1 MRKTPISRLVSGKLR
16 LSFIKVPCLFIAF
29 FTAFTCI
36 PSQSQAQFDVILGTH
51 NIPIAKFAYTRNGV
65 HTLDTAGNQAT
76 VPTNDEIN
84 VDSIVVVDGTDSINL
99 QFIDIEA
106 AVIANNNFTSSVSG
120 VGVYESGTEILA
132 SDSAAWEAAMNK
144 VVTNRNII
152 NYLFYDGSSNVPSG
166 ADFDVLWT
174 RGLLPTDYLAVSERD
189 GNTFFTLTPLDS
201 TGNTISGARSLRFG
215 NTAGAI
221 SPNGNDEYDWNTS
234 FASAGRSPSQ
244 PQYMSVIRV
253 DLFNANVNIYGLRI
267 DNNGNADVKFY
278 GLSDSTFLDNPVNP
292 NVSGLSGNIF
302 LDSNGLTDGLV
313 RGQLIDTAGGLQLYV
328 SLVKNN
334 AVDSTIPVNEDGSYL
349 FLGIDTGVYNVV
361 LTTNPMGSTTPN
373 LPSGWVNMGEN
384 DGAGVGSDG
393 NPNGTSPAVTVTDSL
408 ETQINFG
415 IQRRPNGD
423 NKSFTLNPS
432 PVINEVRPLLASDG
446 MGRLTGTDP
455 EDGVYSGNFPFT
467 ITDTTGMNGN
477 VLFFDDNGNGSYD
490 AGEEL
495 EPSDTVLVG
504 DSTKL
509 SVRFSSPN
517 TTDFVFEYSPL
528 DSGRLADS
536 TPPTFS
542 ANWADPLPVEWLSFE
557 AFQMDNGSIQLMWAT
572 ASEEN
577 SDKFEVQR
585 SSGTK
590 DWNTIGIVDGQ
601 GNSASITRYV
611 FEDQNPAAVN
621 LYRIKQI
628 DFDGSTS
635 YSRIV
640 LVDIS
645 NSMDDVNIFP
655 TPVKTMLYVNGLIEV
670 NTDERIEV
678 MNQEGNVV
686 IESTINQ
693 ATPSVDVSGLPA
705 GIYFIRIQGTTK
717 RFIKI

>member
-1 MRKTPISRLVSGKLR
+1 MATISR
-16 LSFIKVPCLFIAF
+16 I
-29 FTAFTCI
+29 
-36 PSQSQAQFDVILGTH
+36 
-51 NIPIAKFAYTRNGV
+51 
-65 HTLDTAGNQAT
+65 
-76 VPTNDEIN
+76 
-84 VDSIVVVDGTDSINL
+84 
-99 QFIDIEA
+99 
-106 AVIANNNFTSSVSG
+106 
-120 VGVYESGTEILA
+120 
-132 SDSAAWEAAMNK
+132 
-144 VVTNRNII
+144 
-152 NYLFYDGSSNVPSG
+152 
-166 ADFDVLWT
+166 
-174 RGLLPTDYLAVSERD
+174 
-189 GNTFFTLTPLDS
+189 
-201 TGNTISGARSLRFG
+201 
-215 NTAGAI
+215 
-221 SPNGNDEYDWNTS
+221 
-234 FASAGRSPSQ
+234 
-244 PQYMSVIRV
+244 
-253 DLFNANVNIYGLRI
+253 
-267 DNNGNADVKFY
+267 
-278 GLSDSTFLDNPVNP
+278 
-292 NVSGLSGNIF
+292 
-302 LDSNGLTDGLV
+302 
-313 RGQLIDTAGGLQLYV
+313 
-328 SLVKNN
+328 
-334 AVDSTIPVNEDGSYL
+334 
-349 FLGIDTGVYNVV
+349 
-361 LTTNPMGSTTPN
+361 
-373 LPSGWVNMGEN
+373 
-384 DGAGVGSDG
+384 
-393 NPNGTSPAVTVTDSL
+393 
-408 ETQINFG
+408 
-415 IQRRPNGD
+415 
-423 NKSFTLNPS
+423 TLNPS
-432 PVINEVRPLLASDG
+432 PVINEVRPLLHASDG
-446 MGRLTGTDP
+446 NGQAYGYRPRGWCLFR
-455 EDGVYSGNFPFT
+455 EFPFT

-655 TPVKTMLYVNGLIEV
+655 TPVKTMLYINGLIEV